1 MAPFHCPPRCPTYRA
16 SSLHKQR
23 NRSCSSG
30 IHISEQGLF
39 AHRLIVGAKIK

>member
-1 MAPFHCPPRCPTYRA
+1 MPSICINDSYGA
-16 SSLHKQR
+16 SSLHIQR

-39 AHRLIVGAKIK
+39 AQRLIVVARIE